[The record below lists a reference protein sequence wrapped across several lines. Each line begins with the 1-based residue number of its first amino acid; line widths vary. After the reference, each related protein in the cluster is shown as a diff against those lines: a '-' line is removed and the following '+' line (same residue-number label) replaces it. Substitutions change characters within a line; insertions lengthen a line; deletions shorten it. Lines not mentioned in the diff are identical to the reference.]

1 MENKKNNNDENK
13 KRKSIRSK
21 DKRNENSDTNN
32 YLNYKSQS
40 NKNTNSMNKLE
51 KQDSFFKSNYTS
63 NYNKELIQKF
73 STFLQTKKFKI
84 SNEFDAKNSKK
95 FLDKKDKYLEKI
107 VLTDIIEN
115 NENKDSEQANKRGNR
130 RKSGT
135 QNNNSNIKNY
145 FIVVTNYDDETQ
157 NEKKYNFSVKP
168 QARKINNLKKNK
180 NLSKYFSNR
189 AKSENQKIII

>member
-135 QNNNSNIKNY
+135 QNNNIKNY

-168 QARKINNLKKNK
+168 QARKINNLKKI
-180 NLSKYFSNR
+180 
-189 AKSENQKIII
+189 KI

>member
-1 MENKKNNNDENK
+1 MKNKKNNNYENK
-13 KRKSIRSK
+13 KRKSIKSK
-21 DKRNENSDTNN
+21 DKRNDNSDSNN
-32 YLNYKSQS
+32 FLNNKSHS
-40 NKNTNSMNKLE
+40 NKNTNSMN
-51 KQDSFFKSNYTS
+51 DSFLRYNLTT
-63 NYNKELIQKF
+63 NYNKELINKF

-95 FLDKKDKYLEKI
+95 FLDKKNKYLEKI
-107 VLTDIIEN
+107 ILTDIIEN

-135 QNNNSNIKNY
+135 QNNNIKNY

-168 QARKINNLKKNK
+168 QARRINNLKKNK
-180 NLSKYFSNR
+180 NLSKYLLNNNNSSVSDIR
-189 AKSENQKIII
+189 AKSE

>member
-95 FLDKKDKYLEKI
+95 FLDKKDK
-107 VLTDIIEN
+107 
-115 NENKDSEQANKRGNR
+115 
-130 RKSGT
+130 
-135 QNNNSNIKNY
+135 
-145 FIVVTNYDDETQ
+145 
-157 NEKKYNFSVKP
+157 
-168 QARKINNLKKNK
+168 
-180 NLSKYFSNR
+180 
-189 AKSENQKIII
+189 